1 MLDPAP
7 HLSTDDA
14 ISDVD
19 IFDHIGIN
27 NRKRIAE
34 ELCNK
39 LRKAIIS
46 GKLPEGYIFPNENDL
61 CKKLEIGRST
71 LREAYAPLETL
82 HLITRTKSG
91 TYVNKKADTNNSM
104 NFDLIAQYTNPINMI
119 EYRQIFEV
127 GAARLA
133 AQKAKRKHITE
144 LRTIVEAM
152 ERCGD
157 APEQLTEL
165 DFDFHFKLV
174 AISAN
179 ELLIIS
185 FNSIRLLY
193 EKFVK
198 QQFEKH
204 MLPQSLVDHRALIEA
219 LVAGDPDQAG
229 RLMTEHLEHIAKV
242 ARTSLPRSR
251 ATGD

>member
-7 HLSTDDA
+7 NLSLHDEN
-14 ISDVD
+14 SDVD
-19 IFDHIGIN
+19 IFDHIGIT

-34 ELCNK
+34 ELCTK

-46 GKLPEGYIFPNENDL
+46 GTLPEGYIFPNENEL
-61 CKKLEIGRST
+61 CKRLDIGRST

-82 HLITRTKSG
+82 HLITRTKTG

-104 NFDLIAQYTNPINMI
+104 NFDLIAQYTDPINMI

-133 AQKAKRKHITE
+133 AQKAKRRHITE
-144 LRTIVEAM
+144 LRAIVDAM
-152 ERCGD
+152 EQCGD
-157 APEQLTEL
+157 EPERLTEL
-165 DFDFHFKLV
+165 DFDFHSKLV
-174 AISAN
+174 AISGN

-198 QQFEKH
+198 KQFEKH

-219 LVAGDPDQAG
+219 LVDGDPDKAG
-229 RLMTEHLEHIAKV
+229 HVMTEHLEHIAKV
-242 ARTSLPRSR
+242 ARTAQLR
-251 ATGD
+251 G